1 MKYSEVII
9 SKAQAF
15 CHLLLYFSL
24 YEDETFEGEETFQV
38 FSILQMYPFTQNADF
53 PEDVNLFFDYK
64 KEIDSERNYFD
75 FLVRFINSEAPV
87 LILFHAAQVAM
98 SDTVYSEKDEAS
110 LVVLSEVLG
119 IEAGAAKTVIQLAL
133 EQRRLQVKGDF

>member
-1 MKYSEVII
+1 MKYSEVITT
-9 SKAQAF
+9 KAQAF

-38 FSILQMYPFTQNADF
+38 FSILQMYPFTQSADF

-64 KEIDSERNYFD
+64 QEIDSERNYFD
-75 FLVRFINSEAPV
+75 FLVRFINSESPM

-98 SDTVYSEKDEAS
+98 SDTIYSERDEAS
-110 LVVLSEVLG
+110 LLVLSEVLD
-119 IEAGAAKTVIQLAL
+119 IEAQPARTVIKLAL
-133 EQRRLQVKGDF
+133 GQRMLKVKGDF